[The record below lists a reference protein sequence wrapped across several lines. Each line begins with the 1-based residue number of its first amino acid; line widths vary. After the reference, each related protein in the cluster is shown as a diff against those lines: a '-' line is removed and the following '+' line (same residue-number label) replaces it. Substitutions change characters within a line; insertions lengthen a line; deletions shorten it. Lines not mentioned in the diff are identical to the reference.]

1 MTKNKDK
8 ESHRRYQPVG
18 TKVDIET
25 YLLFHRLLK
34 KKGMKVYDALQMC
47 VDCLV
52 RYMSDQYNLT
62 PAMERIMSVFEHMV
76 GWQGAFNL
84 ADPAN
89 EGKERVEEALYF
101 VSAEKKK
108 GMRAVLVKRPYFG
121 DWQQDVNIQ
130 HILER
135 VLELVVPE
143 RYKRLRHIAVEMECN
158 SILDLLDLMIDSYD
172 VNNLDIAEIRKGFE
186 DCQRAENNKPLAYG
200 ERTRRK
206 KHYSVEDTE
215 EPVQGTIHFSEDDV
229 PDLPEL
235 HDKDKKEFDIDKDAI
250 GL

>member
-1 MTKNKDK
+1 MSDNKAN
-8 ESHRRYQPVG
+8 ERYQPLG
-18 TKVDIET
+18 TKVDLRT
-25 YLLFHRLLK
+25 FVLFKKLLK
-34 KKGMKVYDALQMC
+34 KKHLKVYDALQMC
-47 VDCLV
+47 VDCMV

-62 PAMERIMSVFEHMV
+62 PELEQMMGIFEHMV

-84 ADPAN
+84 ADPST
-89 EGKERVEEALYF
+89 EGKKHIEEAIYF
-101 VSAEKKK
+101 VSAEGKK
-108 GMRAVLVKRPYFG
+108 GMRAVLVKRPFLG

-135 VLELVVPE
+135 TLEVLSPE
-143 RYKRLRHIAVEMECN
+143 RYKRLRSLAVEMECH
-158 SILDLLDLMIDSYD
+158 SLLELLDLMIDSAT
-172 VNNLDIAEIRKGFE
+172 VNDLDIAEIRKGFE

-215 EPVQGTIHFSEDDV
+215 EPVQGTIHFEPNDV
-229 PDLPEL
+229 PDLSEL
-235 HDKDKKEFDIDKDAI
+235 HDKDKFDIDKDAI